1 MSLEYTWLLQV
12 WGRNDWWKALHSTDL
27 QALWATLSL
36 HDNYN
41 PDSVRRHA
49 DVCGQGASSSSA
61 SRCSYCTSSHHED
74 TILYHGRIEWKG
86 RCPYRRAKCPRR
98 GCSGMYEIKISYSN
112 TKAENIGKGYLYCG
126 ICHEQEW
133 VHERETEFL
142 KPKGRV

>member
-1 MSLEYTWLLQV
+1 MVDLKLSKDDIEKIINKCRWNIHDFYTFEEGMIGEKLCIQPICKRCGL
-12 WGRNDWWKALHSTDL
+12 RFP
-27 QALWATLSL
+27 L

-74 TILYHGRIEWKG
+74 TILYHRRIEWKG

-112 TKAENIGKGYLYCG
+112 TKAEYIGKGYLNCG
-126 ICHEQEW
+126 ICEE
-133 VHERETEFL
+133 
-142 KPKGRV
+142 